1 VPDRFDRGN
10 RIIEEIKGGKGPL
23 RRRDIEQ
30 IKDFVRYARA
40 NRFKVIVTTRR
51 PLGTELERLRRSG
64 DIVVRKPRRVI
75 PRGRQA

>member
-1 VPDRFDRGN
+1 MPDRFDRGN

-30 IKDFVRYARA
+30 IKDFVRFARA
-40 NRFKVIVTTRR
+40 NRFEVIVTTRR